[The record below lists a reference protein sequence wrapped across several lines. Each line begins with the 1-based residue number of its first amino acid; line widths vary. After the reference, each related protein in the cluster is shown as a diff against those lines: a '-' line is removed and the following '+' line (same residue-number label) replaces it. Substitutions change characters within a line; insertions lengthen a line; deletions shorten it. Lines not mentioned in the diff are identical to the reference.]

1 MPDHAN
7 SINKFVLIFLSKYSF
22 ICILTTT
29 SISLERHGTRCAG
42 QVAAIAN
49 NSICSVGVAF
59 NARVGAVRMLDGII
73 TDSLEAQALT
83 FKMDYIDI
91 YSASWGPE
99 DTGYGLEEP
108 GELAKQ
114 AFVHG
119 VTKVRNLI

>member
-1 MPDHAN
+1 
-7 SINKFVLIFLSKYSF
+7 
-22 ICILTTT
+22 
-29 SISLERHGTRCAG
+29 
-42 QVAAIAN
+42 
-49 NSICSVGVAF
+49 
-59 NARVGAVRMLDGII
+59 MLDGII
-73 TDSLEAQALT
+73 TDSLEAHALT

-119 VTKVRNLI
+119 VTKVRNLIK